1 MVDQQNQM
9 EEMKEQ
15 EPKEKL
21 KNYKNLFKIIFPNYS
36 LTDIGSLN
44 HFKSVYNSMNSHLF
58 IYHNTKASEIY
69 KMQMKVSLP
78 LEVAC

>member
-21 KNYKNLFKIIFPNYS
+21 KNYKTEQQL
-36 LTDIGSLN
+36 
-44 HFKSVYNSMNSHLF
+44 
-58 IYHNTKASEIY
+58 
-69 KMQMKVSLP
+69 KV
-78 LEVAC
+78 VTF